1 MQEKDTQVTDKQPA
15 NMNNANEV
23 TDKQPANMNNAIR
36 ISFKEG
42 KPFVTT
48 VLDKNT
54 TIQVLSL
61 AILELTK
68 ITEIKGEQ

>member
-1 MQEKDTQVTDKQPA
+1 MQEKDTQEKDTQVTDKQQPD
-15 NMNNANEV
+15 
-23 TDKQPANMNNAIR
+23 DKQPVNMQNAIR

-48 VLDKNT
+48 ALDKNT

-68 ITEIKGEQ
+68 ITQIKGE

>member
-1 MQEKDTQVTDKQPA
+1 MQEKDTQVTNAEHNTKQPA
-15 NMNNANEV
+15 NM
-23 TDKQPANMNNAIR
+23 KNAIT
-36 ISFKEG
+36 ISFKDG

-68 ITEIKGEQ
+68 ITQIKGE

>member
-1 MQEKDTQVTDKQPA
+1 MQEKDTQAV
-15 NMNNANEV
+15 NAEPTNTE
-23 TDKQPANMNNAIR
+23 TQDKQPANMNNAIT

>member
-1 MQEKDTQVTDKQPA
+1 MQEKDNNQQPNDKQPA
-15 NMNNANEV
+15 NM
-23 TDKQPANMNNAIR
+23 QNAIT

-68 ITEIKGEQ
+68 IKPVDKGEQ